1 MFCLRRF
8 ILNFTSFK
16 SPACLRLIAFLL
28 LNSAAFGVN
37 AFQPLMTDDT
47 GTPEKGSNQ
56 LEFVA
61 SQDWAKTAGEAA
73 HLLKIPLVYTRGLTD
88 TLEIHVG
95 TQYARV
101 RPNITGNDRGMG
113 NPSIGAKWRF
123 YENEKNGTSI
133 ALKSEISFPVSASRE
148 KAGLGVGK
156 TSGNLTFIL
165 TQEVSFGEIHFNAA
179 IGRDRFRDAG
189 IAPDATLGRIS
200 VAPVWKVTDKWQ
212 LALDAGIESK
222 KGGGT
227 TEYSRYVEPAVIFV
241 PNKDLDLGLGFIA
254 ATNNQ
259 SPRTTTYTLI
269 GSVTWQF

>member
-1 MFCLRRF
+1 
-8 ILNFTSFK
+8 
-16 SPACLRLIAFLL
+16 LRLIAFLL